1 MAAALAGMREHVAPS
16 GGDFRKIFK
25 RFVAAGSAGPK
36 RISGSISVIAGARR
50 ASTAGQYL
58 AWACKDRGYPESTVP
73 AVVRNNEFRLWPS
86 AGLRNDTELR
96 SQVLQVCPATNLD
109 ASAESRPV
117 GSPAGRAS
125 LLEMGMCAD
134 TPATDRASCVLP
146 PR

>member
-58 AWACKDRGYPESTVP
+58 AWGLQAIEAIRNRQSQLLFEIMNSGSGLQP
-73 AVVRNNEFRLWPS
+73 ASGMTPS
-86 AGLRNDTELR
+86 
-96 SQVLQVCPATNLD
+96 
-109 ASAESRPV
+109 
-117 GSPAGRAS
+117 
-125 LLEMGMCAD
+125 
-134 TPATDRASCVLP
+134 
-146 PR
+146 